1 RDVTERVL
9 MEETLRESERR
20 LTRQTQL
27 LNTILNSMREA
38 VIASDNA
45 GSFILF
51 NRQARAMFDTPDT
64 PPSALEWARSME
76 VSLPHQSAPFEVSKS
91 PLLRAIRGESM
102 DETEV
107 SIRGAAPDEAILT
120 ITGTPLMDETGGLL
134 GGLALLRDVTGQK
147 LLERQLAQAQKMEA
161 IGRLA
166 GGVAHDFNNLL
177 SVIIA
182 YANFAQ
188 KGLPEEQPQRA
199 DLAEVLAAAERA
211 TGLTRQLLAI
221 SRRRVPNPQVLQL
234 NEIVSGVEKM
244 MRRVI
249 GEDVALRALLAPTL
263 APINADA
270 AELEQILLNLT
281 VNARDAMPKGGTL
294 TFQTENIVLTT

>member
-1 RDVTERVL
+1 
-9 MEETLRESERR
+9 
-20 LTRQTQL
+20 
-27 LNTILNSMREA
+27 
-38 VIASDNA
+38 
-45 GSFILF
+45 
-51 NRQARAMFDTPDT
+51 
-64 PPSALEWARSME
+64 
-76 VSLPHQSAPFEVSKS
+76 
-91 PLLRAIRGESM
+91 
-102 DETEV
+102 
-107 SIRGAAPDEAILT
+107 
-120 ITGTPLMDETGGLL
+120 
-134 GGLALLRDVTGQK
+134 
-147 LLERQLAQAQKMEA
+147 AQKMEA

-294 TFQTENIVLTT
+294 TFQTENIVLTTGRATRYSNIAPGRYVLLSVADTGTGISSETMKRMFEPFFTTKEVGRGRGLGLATVYAIVEQSGGHIDVESAVGHGTTIRIYLPCADNDSIPARG